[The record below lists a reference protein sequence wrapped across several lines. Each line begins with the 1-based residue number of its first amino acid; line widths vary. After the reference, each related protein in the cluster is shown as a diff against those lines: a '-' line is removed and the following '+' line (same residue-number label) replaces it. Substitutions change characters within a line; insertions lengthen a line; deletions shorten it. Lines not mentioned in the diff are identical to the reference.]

1 MPSPAPLKILLVDDE
16 PLARSRLRELLAD
29 IAQQVPTEVVAEAG
43 NGLIALE
50 ILREKV
56 VDVVLA
62 DIRMPGMDGIE
73 LASHLG
79 RLPNPPAVIFTTAYD
94 NYAVQAFDLN
104 AVDYL
109 LKPVRAQRLLAA
121 LQKVP
126 AQHPDPVLLA
136 GLGQQMRGGGRTHLS
151 CHERGR
157 LLLVP
162 VSEVL
167 YFKADL
173 KYVTARTI
181 EREYL
186 LAQINRFGG
195 NISRTANF
203 VGMERS
209 ALHRKLK
216 SLGVVTT
223 AKSGGRMARLRHVGS
238 YALLEDATDQLL
250 RDWLPGSDH
259 ALRDAPLHYHFLDD
273 PEEVPEAILRADIY
287 VPLAAG

>member
-73 LASHLG
+73 LSSHLG

-126 AQHPDPVLLA
+126 AQHPDPGLLA
-136 GLGQQMRGGGRTHLS
+136 GLGQEMRGSGRTHLS

-186 LAQINRFGG
+186 LDEALTHLETEFAERF
-195 NISRTANF
+195 IR
-203 VGMERS
+203 
-209 ALHRKLK
+209 LHRAVLVAK
-216 SLGVVTT
+216 T
-223 AKSGGRMARLRHVGS
+223 ALAGFEKGQSEDADAYGW
-238 YALLEDATDQLL
+238 ALL
-250 RDWLPGSDH
+250 RG
-259 ALRDAPLHYHFLDD
+259 
-273 PEEVPEAILRADIY
+273 VPEKLPVSRRQWVPAKAIVKNI
-287 VPLAAG
+287 

>member
-1 MPSPAPLKILLVDDE
+1 MPAQSPLNILIVDDE
-16 PLARSRLRELLAD
+16 PLARDRLRTLLAD
-29 IAQQVPTEVVAEAG
+29 LAVQMPSVVVGEAA
-43 NGLIALE
+43 NGVQALD
-50 ILREKV
+50 LLQTHAA
-56 VDVVLA
+56 DVVLA

-73 LASHLG
+73 LATHLG
-79 RLPNPPAVIFTTAYD
+79 CLGKPPAVIFCTAYD

-126 AQHPDPVLLA
+126 VSRPDGALLA
-136 GLGQQMRGGGRTHLS
+136 RIGQAVRGGGRTHLS

-173 KYVTARTI
+173 KYVTARTA

-186 LAQINRFGG
+186 LDEALTHLETEFADRYL
-195 NISRTANF
+195 R
-203 VGMERS
+203 
-209 ALHRKLK
+209 LHRSVLVAK
-216 SLGVVTT
+216 T
-223 AKSGGRMARLRHVGS
+223 AVAGFEKAAGDDAEAYGW
-238 YALLEDATDQLL
+238 ALL
-250 RDWLPGSDH
+250 RG
-259 ALRDAPLHYHFLDD
+259 
-273 PEEVPEAILRADIY
+273 VPEKLPVSRRQWAPAKALIRHS
-287 VPLAAG
+287 

>member
-56 VDVVLA
+56 VAVVLA

-186 LAQINRFGG
+186 LDEALTHLETEFAERF
-195 NISRTANF
+195 IR
-203 VGMERS
+203 
-209 ALHRKLK
+209 LHRAVLVAK
-216 SLGVVTT
+216 T
-223 AKSGGRMARLRHVGS
+223 ALAGFEKGQSDDADAYGW
-238 YALLEDATDQLL
+238 ALL
-250 RDWLPGSDH
+250 RG
-259 ALRDAPLHYHFLDD
+259 
-273 PEEVPEAILRADIY
+273 VPEKLPVSRRQW
-287 VPLAAG
+287 VPAKALVKNI

>member
-1 MPSPAPLKILLVDDE
+1 MSTQSPLKILLVDDE
-16 PLARSRLRELLAD
+16 PLARERLRTLLGD
-29 IAQQVPTEVVAEAG
+29 IAGQCPVEVVGEAT
-43 NGLIALE
+43 NGMQALE
-50 ILREKV
+50 CLRGLA
-56 VDVVLA
+56 VDVVLS

-79 RLPNPPAVIFTTAYD
+79 RLEKPPAVIFTTAYD

-121 LQKVP
+121 LQKIP
-126 AQHPDPVLLA
+126 AQRPDSALFA
-136 GLGQQMRGGGRTHLS
+136 GIGQSVRGGGRTHLS

-173 KYVTARTI
+173 KYVTARTV

-186 LAQINRFGG
+186 LDESLTHLESEFAERFL
-195 NISRTANF
+195 R
-203 VGMERS
+203 
-209 ALHRKLK
+209 LHRAVL
-216 SLGVVTT
+216 V
-223 AKSGGRMARLRHVGS
+223 ARPALAGFEKAAGDDAEA
-238 YALLEDATDQLL
+238 YGWALL
-250 RDWLPGSDH
+250 RG
-259 ALRDAPLHYHFLDD
+259 
-273 PEEVPEAILRADIY
+273 VPEKLPVSRRQWAAARAE
-287 VPLAAG
+287 LTA